1 MILKR
6 LRKLVFKFGIDGA
19 IGYTVLARIISV
31 TGGLIT
37 IVFIALF
44 LSEEEQG
51 YYYTFGSIIAIQVF
65 FELGLN
71 GIITQ
76 YVAHETAHLQ
86 WSSNIELS
94 GNEQHLSRLSS
105 LLRFCIK
112 VYGIL
117 ALVLF
122 IVLEISGYVF
132 FTRYHQGIENVS
144 WQFPWAL
151 IALTTSLIFIVSLL
165 LSFIEGLG
173 KVKEVAKIRVI
184 QAIINISVIGLV
196 FAFKGGLYALGIA
209 SLASFFILSGS
220 ILFSNQK
227 HLLLFI
233 YHAKS
238 KWKVDYWK
246 EIFPYQYKIALSWIS
261 GYFIFQ
267 LFNPVLFAIEGP
279 KVAGQMGMTLSALN
293 GISSLSMSW
302 ISTKVPLYSTLIAN
316 KTYEKLDY
324 IFNKTFKQLST
335 VSLLLIM
342 GFITFIYLLNILE
355 LPLANRFLDAIPL
368 ILLCLVT
375 TVNLF
380 VFAWATYLRCHK
392 KEPFLV
398 YSVAMGLLC
407 AISTLLLGKHFGLMG
422 IIVGYSTLS
431 IIFGF
436 PWAYYIFRTKKREWH
451 GNS

>member
-76 YVAHETAHLQ
+76 YVAHETAHLK

-209 SLASFFILSGS
+209 SLASFFILS
-220 ILFSNQK
+220 
-227 HLLLFI
+227 
-233 YHAKS
+233 
-238 KWKVDYWK
+238 
-246 EIFPYQYKIALSWIS
+246 
-261 GYFIFQ
+261 
-267 LFNPVLFAIEGP
+267 
-279 KVAGQMGMTLSALN
+279 
-293 GISSLSMSW
+293 
-302 ISTKVPLYSTLIAN
+302 
-316 KTYEKLDY
+316 
-324 IFNKTFKQLST
+324 
-335 VSLLLIM
+335 
-342 GFITFIYLLNILE
+342 
-355 LPLANRFLDAIPL
+355 
-368 ILLCLVT
+368 
-375 TVNLF
+375 
-380 VFAWATYLRCHK
+380 
-392 KEPFLV
+392 
-398 YSVAMGLLC
+398 
-407 AISTLLLGKHFGLMG
+407 
-422 IIVGYSTLS
+422 
-431 IIFGF
+431 
-436 PWAYYIFRTKKREWH
+436 
-451 GNS
+451 

>member
-1 MILKR
+1 M
-6 LRKLVFKFGIDGA
+6 
-19 IGYTVLARIISV
+19 
-31 TGGLIT
+31 
-37 IVFIALF
+37 
-44 LSEEEQG
+44 
-51 YYYTFGSIIAIQVF
+51 
-65 FELGLN
+65 
-71 GIITQ
+71 
-76 YVAHETAHLQ
+76 
-86 WSSNIELS
+86 
-94 GNEQHLSRLSS
+94 
-105 LLRFCIK
+105 
-112 VYGIL
+112 
-117 ALVLF
+117 
-122 IVLEISGYVF
+122 
-132 FTRYHQGIENVS
+132 
-144 WQFPWAL
+144 
-151 IALTTSLIFIVSLL
+151 
-165 LSFIEGLG
+165 
-173 KVKEVAKIRVI
+173 
-184 QAIINISVIGLV
+184 
-196 FAFKGGLYALGIA
+196 
-209 SLASFFILSGS
+209 
-220 ILFSNQK
+220 
-227 HLLLFI
+227 
-233 YHAKS
+233 
-238 KWKVDYWK
+238 
-246 EIFPYQYKIALSWIS
+246 SWIS
-261 GYFIFQ
+261 GYFMFQ